1 MSKISIKRN
10 AQIISELNDRINKS
24 YRSDIKAWKSSCDEF
39 HDKYD
44 SLAFPGGLG
53 KGLQALD
60 SSKPDAIDNAIQ
72 FLEANP
78 YFFRSG
84 YIKEKLLTKL
94 KNVDLTKSHLV
105 RLHKV
110 LLNIVDN
117 HYCREFRYYCKLGRK
132 IKTQKFLEDLRVRI
146 ESTNKDVAKRARWM
160 FEYVESSK

>member
-1 MSKISIKRN
+1 MSKTSIKRN
-10 AQIISELNDRINKS
+10 AQIISELNDKINKF
-24 YRSDIKAWKSSCDEF
+24 YRTDIGAWKSSCEEF

-60 SSKPDAIDNAIQ
+60 RSKPDAVENAIQ
-72 FLEANP
+72 FLEVNP

-84 YIKEKLLTKL
+84 YIKEKILTKL
-94 KNVDLTKSHLV
+94 KNVDLTKRELE

-132 IKTQKFLEDLRVRI
+132 IKTQKFLEGLRARM
-146 ESTNKDVAKRARWM
+146 ESTNKDVAKRAQWM
-160 FEYVESSK
+160 LEYVESSK